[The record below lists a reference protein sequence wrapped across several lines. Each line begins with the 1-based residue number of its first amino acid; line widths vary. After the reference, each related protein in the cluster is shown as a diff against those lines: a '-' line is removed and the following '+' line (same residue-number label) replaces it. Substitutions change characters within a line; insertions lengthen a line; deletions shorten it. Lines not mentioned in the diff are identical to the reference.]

1 MGPSALAGHCRF
13 SGPRGRGPRAGGFN
27 SRSPHRPESGCPWLC
42 SLQRLWGPS
51 YPLWPLGHLA
61 SLGPRLHRPTQASVL
76 TWPPPPS
83 RGLLPRVCFC
93 PASFTRTR
101 VDLGPTRVVWVPSCR
116 APEYACRDHRL
127 CCPPGMG
134 AISVAQRPQPGV
146 LGRFHVPCLDCASL
160 APDPGPPRQG
170 PPRWEAAVGRKAS
183 GSWAVLN
190 STCWV

>member
-1 MGPSALAGHCRF
+1 MRDTAGFQGHGAEDHVLVASTAEVRTVQSQGVRGCAPCNGSGALPTSSGLWAAWRPWAPGCIAQPGP
-13 SGPRGRGPRAGGFN
+13 
-27 SRSPHRPESGCPWLC
+27 
-42 SLQRLWGPS
+42 PS
-51 YPLWPLGHLA
+51 
-61 SLGPRLHRPTQASVL
+61 
-76 TWPPPPS
+76 S

-93 PASFTRTR
+93 PASFTRTC

-134 AISVAQRPQPGV
+134 AVSVAQRPQPGV
-146 LGRFHVPCLDCASL
+146 LGRFHVPCLDWASL
-160 APDPGPPRQG
+160 APDPGPPPQG

-183 GSWAVLN
+183 GSWAVPN